1 LLLAGVAFT
10 TRPAQAASPDIVIS
24 QVYGGGGNAGATY
37 TNDFIELFNRGSAAV
52 DVTGWSVQYASSAGT
67 TWQRTNLS
75 GMIQPGQYYLVQEAQ
90 GAGGTTPLPTPD
102 ATGTI
107 AMSGTSGKV
116 ALVNNS
122 TTLSGSCPTAV
133 VDFVGFGAANCFEGA
148 APTGTLTNA
157 TAALRASAGCTDTD
171 NNGADFTVGTP
182 TPRNS
187 AAPLNACG
195 GPTATPAPT
204 NTPTPTAPPARI
216 HDIQGASHISP
227 KAGQHVSDVAG
238 VVTGLRSN
246 GFYLQDPNA
255 DADDATSEAIFV
267 FTSSAPT
274 VSIGDAVRVSGSVSE
289 FRAGGSSSTNLT
301 QTEITSPV
309 ITVDSTGNAL
319 PTPVVLGT
327 GGRVPPNTIIE
338 DDASGSVETS
348 GVFDMSDGIDFYESM
363 ESMRVQVNNPVAVG
377 PTNSFGEI
385 PVLGDDGANGGV
397 RTTRGGVIIQPT
409 DFNPERIFLDN
420 EILSTPLVNVGDHFS
435 GSAVGIM
442 DYSFANIKVQ
452 ITQALSRVAGSIAPE
467 TAPPTGS
474 QELSVG
480 TFNLENL
487 SPLDPPAKFAR
498 LAGLIV
504 NNLRSPDLV
513 AVEEIQD
520 NTGPTDDGVVDASQ
534 TYNMLIAAI
543 QAAGGPLYQFR
554 QINPVNDEDGGQPGG
569 NIRVGFLFNS
579 DRGLTFVDRPGACPT
594 CSTTVVN
601 HPSGVRLSASPGRID
616 PTNPAFD
623 DSRKPLAGEF
633 MFRGNKLIVIAN
645 HFNSKGGDQ
654 PLFGRFQPPVRSSE
668 VQRHAQAQVV
678 NNFVDQILALDANA
692 NVVVLGD
699 LNDFSFSDALTT
711 LKGGVLN
718 DLITTLPLPER
729 YTYVFEGNSQDLDH
743 ILLSNHLFTSAPFVY
758 DVVHVNAE
766 FADQASDHD
775 PQVVHLNLSGRLP

>member
-1 LLLAGVAFT
+1 
-10 TRPAQAASPDIVIS
+10 
-24 QVYGGGGNAGATY
+24 
-37 TNDFIELFNRGSAAV
+37 
-52 DVTGWSVQYASSAGT
+52 
-67 TWQRTNLS
+67 
-75 GMIQPGQYYLVQEAQ
+75 
-90 GAGGTTPLPTPD
+90 
-102 ATGTI
+102 
-107 AMSGTSGKV
+107 
-116 ALVNNS
+116 
-122 TTLSGSCPTAV
+122 
-133 VDFVGFGAANCFEGA
+133 
-148 APTGTLTNA
+148 
-157 TAALRASAGCTDTD
+157 
-171 NNGADFTVGTP
+171 
-182 TPRNS
+182 
-187 AAPLNACG
+187 
-195 GPTATPAPT
+195 
-204 NTPTPTAPPARI
+204 
-216 HDIQGASHISP
+216 
-227 KAGQHVSDVAG
+227 
-238 VVTGLRSN
+238 
-246 GFYLQDPNA
+246 
-255 DADDATSEAIFV
+255 
-267 FTSSAPT
+267 
-274 VSIGDAVRVSGSVSE
+274 
-289 FRAGGSSSTNLT
+289 
-301 QTEITSPV
+301 
-309 ITVDSTGNAL
+309 
-319 PTPVVLGT
+319 
-327 GGRVPPNTIIE
+327 
-338 DDASGSVETS
+338 
-348 GVFDMSDGIDFYESM
+348 
-363 ESMRVQVNNPVAVG
+363 MRVQVNNPVAVG

-385 PVLGDDGANGGV
+385 PVVGDDGANAGV
-397 RTTRGGVIIQPT
+397 RTTRGGLIIQPT

-452 ITQALSRVAGSIAPE
+452 ITQALSAVPGGLAPE

-504 NNLRSPDLV
+504 HNLGAPDLV
-513 AVEEIQD
+513 AVEEVQD
-520 NTGPTDDGVVDASQ
+520 NTGPTDNGVVDASL
-534 TYNMLIAAI
+534 TYNTLIAAI
-543 QAAGGPLYQFR
+543 QAAGGPTYEFR

-579 DRGLTFVDRPGACPT
+579 DRGLTFIDRPGGCPT

-616 PTNPAFD
+616 PTNPAFN

-633 MFRGNKLIVIAN
+633 LFRGNKLIVIAN

-678 NNFVDQILALDANA
+678 HDFVAGILALDANA

-711 LKGGVLN
+711 LKSGVLH
-718 DLITTLPLPER
+718 DLITTLPLPEQ